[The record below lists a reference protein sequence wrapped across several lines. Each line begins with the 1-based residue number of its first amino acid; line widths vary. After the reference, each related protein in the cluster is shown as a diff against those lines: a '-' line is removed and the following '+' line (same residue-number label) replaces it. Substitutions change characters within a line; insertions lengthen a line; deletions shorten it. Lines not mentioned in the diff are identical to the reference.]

1 MQKFL
6 RSFLRVKLLVSL
18 LIISMATSAQ
28 IVVNVSVLP
37 PTSAVANNY
46 IEQGSNV
53 MITVINNS
61 SLTQQV
67 KLIPSLSGINNGVKI
82 AVNEN
87 FIPAAPFV
95 VNAGQT
101 RTATLNQL
109 KINNGNISP
118 NDLQIQGFD
127 INTYLNGGVLP
138 EGLYTFCVKAITI
151 NNPSGGSQTAQGCV
165 TVNIISF
172 LPPIITNP
180 VNNSVIKPL
189 NPQFMTFSW
198 TPSGVVGKTRYRF
211 RLVDLTAANVF
222 DPNDAFINEN
232 ILPYYQQQNIITT
245 SLQLDNSKPKLKEG
259 NRYALQITAYDP
271 LNKLNFK
278 NSGRSKV
285 LVFTYKN
292 EMPIAVLPAPEKEE
306 PKKNEEDAPPG
317 DCSASSKY
325 AGPLKQVNKNGI
337 ANGTDILVGK
347 FVMKNT
353 NFSQSNGSYTGV
365 GEILVN
371 FTGAKMKVK
380 FAGIEIGDDNRM
392 FKGTI
397 TGMYAA
403 NAGITDAMAASK
415 TEIIKALPNAEA
427 LMSTL
432 EQVARKIN
440 TADVPLPIDLPLS
453 FDKNGFDIG
462 IVGMIFE
469 PTEAYINAV
478 LNTAI
483 PQVFGNE
490 YLLLSAK
497 AVPIHPN
504 GFGAG
509 ASLKLALAE
518 TQSLAISKNKLYLE
532 LIGGADKTFATFD
545 CTGFKNLTLNG
556 AVVLDRNTAIP
567 VDAGFNVINDANV
580 KVKAAFSISALKNFD
595 AFVLNSLSLSH
606 AFALPQA
613 NDFIFKADSAAFDLS
628 SLQKIS
634 GINTADNNIG
644 NDWIGLYIKTLK
656 LTLPEGFKKQGQGR
670 ISLAVNNMFVN
681 KQGMKGTFSAEANPL
696 VTGAIAGWKMTLTKI
711 GLSIDQNTLTGGGID
726 GTISLPLG
734 DNTTLGFKAMVSKG
748 NQNGAAI
755 ALTVITQDEIDANLF
770 LAKIKIEKN
779 SQITLSKDGSAYA
792 ASAIL
797 NGEIGIDFAK
807 NPGNSNVGKFQLPH
821 LKFQEL
827 SIKGK
832 ESSSIPDF
840 DMKFVALESQ
850 KDLQAKIG
858 GFELNLNELKFKK
871 QENDKSNVGI
881 YLNLGMSLF
890 GGEKDSKNGASA
902 NAGFTIWAKHNGTT
916 FKYKNASLDAIAIKA
931 DLGVAKLEGS
941 INIYD
946 EDAIYGNGFRGNVSA
961 TLAGLGVKVAVGLQF
976 GKTLENKGNYKYW
989 YFDAMAD
996 FDKVGIN
1003 IPGTAASIYGFGGG
1017 AYCNMN
1023 PSGGSA
1029 VIIPGNFK
1037 VSNKGGAAPTTS
1049 GVTMT
1054 PQKGTAGFRAA
1065 VLFGITGSREAF
1077 NGDVTFSM
1085 KLNYENLS
1093 VNNVTLDGNA
1103 YLMQDPTNLANRSVD
1118 KAFLYCHA
1126 HIMYDNEANTLSGI
1140 FAAKLNVADIVE
1152 AGGNISFKFAT
1163 PKKDKFGDVIDGQK
1177 GLKWYI
1183 KVGEWTPNTDPF
1195 ADSARLHAKIGFDA
1209 TALEVQVRLQGYF
1222 MVGNDLLS
1230 GLPPLPD
1237 AIYAVTK
1244 DLGAPIQKSLPAS
1257 VSNTQ
1262 GLAFAFGA
1270 GIKLSASV
1278 GGKLFGISV
1287 EAAAGFDVLLSDLNA
1302 TCSGKPMGIGGWY
1315 AQGQAYAYIS
1325 GNIIAFGGDMA
1336 SFTAGA
1342 VLQVKLPNPT
1352 WVKGDIYLHLNVLG
1366 IKGDHTRTI
1375 ERGKLCGNMQ
1385 TDLNPFEGMKLI
1397 KSTTPGNNSIKV
1409 NPMGTE
1415 MQVKFAYEDLG
1426 PIKVI
1431 NPYTNEY
1438 EYYYAQ
1444 NQVKLLDKNKK
1455 EIGDVKITDYYT
1467 TTHRIKTTK
1476 TLEANSVYYV
1486 WAKSEMYGEKT
1497 EEVYAKFT
1505 TGARPATF
1513 GMNDLYESYPLP
1525 NQRYFMKH
1533 KPDGSPANGNLKF
1546 KQDMTY
1552 LFEKGGVYVIILDK
1566 SGFLVSADQ
1575 VKGTTN
1581 QINGAATSNIIF
1593 KIPENLKNNAIYQI
1607 KVLAPSKTDGGL
1619 GDVIFEGF
1627 HFKTSKYNN
1636 FNEKFNS
1643 LKMAKVGYMPQT
1655 SHMEFKAGYGNIS
1668 NDNSYHTPVIMLTSG
1683 EGFDKYEMF
1692 GYYKE
1697 VGDEKELFG
1706 NVLQVFGDAN
1716 TADLS
1721 RKFNYFKTAKL
1732 TPIPE
1737 FTQSQYTYMTNISNK
1752 SNLTWN
1758 RPGGYPFYGES
1769 TGAALVEPLSSKV
1782 GISWM
1787 NNIKFYESI
1796 LKQQGTLKNNEMITG
1811 PDGPLTADEI
1821 NGSSGSGGMVGGF
1834 GLGSNAAEKKKYY
1847 ALIDFTPSLLAY
1859 DHTYLTWNWLK
1870 AANKISSGDVTVTYA
1885 LIKKMGFPK
1894 IPSGNQTVTFY
1905 AKDPTQGGKA
1915 AKLELTY
1922 MYSPPGK

>member
-6 RSFLRVKLLVSL
+6 RSFLWVKLLVSL
-18 LIISMATSAQ
+18 LIISMATSSQ

-61 SLTQQV
+61 SLTQQL

-87 FIPAAPFV
+87 FIPSAPFV

-118 NDLQIQGFD
+118 NNLQIQGFD

-151 NNPSGGSQTAQGCV
+151 NNPSGGSQTTQGCV

-285 LVFTYKN
+285 IVFTYKN
-292 EMPIAVLPAPEKEE
+292 EMPIAVPPDPGEE
-306 PKKNEEDAPPG
+306 DPKKNEEDAPPG
-317 DCSASSKY
+317 DCAASSKY

-380 FAGIEIGDDNRM
+380 FNGIQIGDDNRM
-392 FKGTI
+392 FKGAI
-397 TGMYAA
+397 TGTYAA

-453 FDKNGFDIG
+453 FDKNGFYIG

-509 ASLKLALAE
+509 ATLKLALAE

-545 CTGFKNLTLNG
+545 CTGFKNLNLNG

-567 VDAGFNVINDANV
+567 VDASFNVINDASV
-580 KVKAAFSISALKNFD
+580 KVKAAFSVSALKNFD
-595 AFVLNSLSLSH
+595 AFVINSLSLSH

-613 NDFIFKADSAAFDLS
+613 NDFIFKADSASFDLS

-696 VTGAIAGWKMTLTKI
+696 ATGAIAGWKMTLTKI
-711 GLSIDQNTLTGGGID
+711 GLSIDQNILAGGGID

-734 DNTTLGFKAMVSKG
+734 DHTTLGFKAVVSKG

-797 NGEIGIDFAK
+797 NGEIGIDFTK
-807 NPGNSNVGKFQLPH
+807 NPGSSNVGKFQLPH

-827 SIKGK
+827 SLKGK
-832 ESSSIPDF
+832 ESSNVPEF
-840 DMKFVALESQ
+840 DMKFVSLESQ
-850 KDLQAKIG
+850 NGLQAKIG
-858 GFELNLNELKFKK
+858 GFELNLNDLQFKK
-871 QENDKSNVGI
+871 QDKSNVGL

-890 GGEKDSKNGASA
+890 GGEKDSKNGAGA
-902 NAGFTIWAKHNGTT
+902 NAGFTIWAKHDGTT
-916 FKYKNASLDAIAIKA
+916 FKYKNASLGAIAIKA

-946 EDAIYGNGFRGNVSA
+946 EDPVYGNGFRGNVSA
-961 TLAGLGVKVAVGLQF
+961 ALAGLGVKVAVGLQF

-996 FDKVGIN
+996 FGKVGIN

-1023 PSGGSA
+1023 PSGGSP

-1037 VSNKGGAAPTTS
+1037 TNNKGGAAPTTS
-1049 GVTMT
+1049 GVIMT

-1093 VNNVTLDGNA
+1093 VNNIVLDGNA
-1103 YLMQDPTNLANRSVD
+1103 YLMQDPTNLANRSED

-1126 HIMYDNEANTLSGI
+1126 HIMYDNEANTLSGN
-1140 FAAKLNVADIVE
+1140 FAAKLNIADIVE
-1152 AGGNISFKFAT
+1152 GGGNISFKFST
-1163 PKKDKFGDVIDGQK
+1163 PIKDKYGDVINGQK

-1195 ADSARLHAKIGFDA
+1195 ADMARLRAKIGFDA
-1209 TALEVQVRLQGYF
+1209 TVLKVQILLQGYF
-1222 MVGNDLLS
+1222 MVGNDLPS

-1244 DLGAPIQKSLPAS
+1244 DLGAPIQTSLPAS
-1257 VSNTQ
+1257 VSSTQ

-1278 GGKLFGISV
+1278 GGKIFGISV

-1302 TCSGKPMGIGGWY
+1302 SCNGKPMGIGGWY

-1325 GNIIAFGGDMA
+1325 GNIIAFGGEMA
-1336 SFTAGA
+1336 SFMAGA

-1352 WVKGDIYLHLNVLG
+1352 WVKGDVYLRLNVLG
-1366 IKGDHTRTI
+1366 IKGDYTKTI

-1385 TDLNPFEGMKLI
+1385 TDLNPFEGIKLI
-1397 KSTTPGNNSIKV
+1397 KSTTPGNNSVKV

-1415 MQVKFAYEDLG
+1415 MQVKFAYDG
-1426 PIKVI
+1426 ITPIKI
-1431 NPYTNEY
+1431 LNPYTKEY
-1438 EYYYAQ
+1438 EYFYSQ

-1455 EIGDVKITDYYT
+1455 EVSDVKITDYYT
-1467 TTHRIKTTK
+1467 TTNRIKTTK

-1505 TGARPATF
+1505 TGALPATF

-1533 KPDGSPANGNLKF
+1533 KPDGSAARGNLKF

-1552 LFEKGGVYVIILDK
+1552 LFEKGGVYVLILDN
-1566 SGFLVSADQ
+1566 SGFLVSAEQ

-1581 QINGAATSNIIF
+1581 QYNGTATSNITF
-1593 KIPENLKNNAIYQI
+1593 KIPEKLKNNAIYQI
-1607 KVLAPSKTDGGL
+1607 KVLAPSTTDGGL

-1636 FNEKFNS
+1636 FNDKFNS
-1643 LKMAKVGYMPQT
+1643 LKIAKVGYIPQK
-1655 SHMEFKAGYGNIS
+1655 SRMEFNAGYGTLS
-1668 NDNSYHTPVIMLTSG
+1668 KDNNYFSPIIMITSG

-1697 VGDEKELFG
+1697 VGNETELFG
-1706 NVLQVFGDAN
+1706 DVMDVFGA
-1716 TADLS
+1716 TKISSAY
-1721 RKFNYFKTAKL
+1721 RKFREFKTEQNVV
-1732 TPIPE
+1732 IPE
-1737 FTQSQYTYMTNISNK
+1737 FTQQQFSYMKNISDK
-1752 SNLTWN
+1752 AAKKWN
-1758 RPGGYPFYGES
+1758 RPKGYPYYASEVTVG
-1769 TGAALVEPLSSKV
+1769 GLSSIFDNNP
-1782 GISWM
+1782 GISWLT
-1787 NNIKFYESI
+1787 NIKNHEAVLLQKGY
-1796 LKQQGTLKNNEMITG
+1796 LKNNEMLTG
-1811 PDGPLTADEI
+1811 PEGPLTSDEI
-1821 NGSSGSGGMVGGF
+1821 NGSSGGGGGMMGGM
-1834 GLGSNAAEKKKYY
+1834 GLGNNAPAKTKYY
-1847 ALIDFTPSLLAY
+1847 ALIDYTPATLAY
-1859 DHTYLTWNWLK
+1859 DYTYLTWNWLK
-1870 AANKISSGDVTVTYA
+1870 AAKTISSGDVTITYG
-1885 LIKKMGFPK
+1885 LINKMGFPK

-1905 AKDPTQGGKA
+1905 AKDPTQGGA
-1915 AKLELTY
+1915 PAKLELKY
-1922 MYSPPGK
+1922 LYSPPGN